1 MGVVVC
7 DVLRDVRHSSARA
20 ARDLADWLA
29 ALELEGKADRT
40 RYHYAL
46 TGLDL
51 VEAWPDKS
59 IAEFTDGDLSH
70 LLRGYPPA
78 GRDTRRAHLQSLMSW
93 AKRTR
98 RITENPLDYLVKA
111 KKRKPRLPDVFS
123 DAELAL
129 FYGLASPDGELMTL
143 AGETGLRKSE
153 CRHLERRHVN
163 LRLGRPS
170 ELVVYAGKG
179 DKDRIV
185 PLTSLA
191 VQAVSD
197 LDDLE
202 RLNPSDFLWYSKP
215 GGTKRLDHSRAIA
228 DGTFARWWTRCVD
241 ASGVTYRKPHM
252 LRHTFATSW
261 RRKGLDLDE
270 LQLLL
275 GHASIRTTS
284 DLYVHTT
291 IHDVAARMAQIEAG
305 IS

>member
-1 MGVVVC
+1 MSVVVC

-59 IAEFTDGDLSH
+59 IAEFTDGDMAH

-78 GRDTRRAHLQSLMSW
+78 GRDTRRAHLQSLMAW

-123 DAELAL
+123 DAEVAL
-129 FYGLASPDGELMTL
+129 LCSLEPPDGQLMTL
-143 AGETGLRKSE
+143 MFECGLRKSE
-153 CRHLERRHVN
+153 CRMLLRKHVN
-163 LRLGRPS
+163 LSRA

-185 PLTSLA
+185 PLTTLA
-191 VQAVSD
+191 RGAIVD
-197 LDDLE
+197 LDFLE
-202 RLNPSDFLWYSKP
+202 RVNPDDYLWYSKP
-215 GGTKRLDHSRAIA
+215 GGTERHDHSRPIA
-228 DGTFARWWTRCVD
+228 EGTFARWWRRCVD
-241 ASGVTYRKPHM
+241 ASGVSYRKPHM
-252 LRHTFATSW
+252 ARHTFATSW